1 MTTLETLD
9 PAIAREYRRKP
20 YGRHSPALQALLTR
34 MRQPGFGEDWLV
46 VMIEPFKRYALARRR
61 HGQPPEVLENHI
73 YERMEDCEWAVFCMR
88 WKSLTGQ
95 DPEVA

>member
-1 MTTLETLD
+1 MKPLEQLD
-9 PAIAREYRRKP
+9 PAIAREYREKP

-34 MRQPGFGEDWLV
+34 MRQPGFSEEWLV

-61 HGQPPEVLENHI
+61 AGQPPEVLENHV
-73 YERMEDCEWAVFCMR
+73 YERMEDCEWAVFSMR

-95 DPEVA
+95 EPEHA